1 MRCYGNVTLGKLSS
15 SSLGTE
21 KPACFVD
28 DVSVRGEANRT
39 LPTVESS
46 CRLPTCEPAAAHNWW
61 VDMD

>member
-28 DVSVRGEANRT
+28 DDVRVRGEANRT
-39 LPTVESS
+39 
-46 CRLPTCEPAAAHNWW
+46 
-61 VDMD
+61 